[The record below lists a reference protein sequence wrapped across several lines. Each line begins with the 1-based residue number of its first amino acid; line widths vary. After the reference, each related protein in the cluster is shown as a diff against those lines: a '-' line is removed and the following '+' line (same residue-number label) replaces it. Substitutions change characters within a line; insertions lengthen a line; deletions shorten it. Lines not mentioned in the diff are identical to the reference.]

1 MRMTKAGPAI
11 MKWGLYQSSQI
22 GRRCDPQ
29 LAWVYY
35 REMVHYGK
43 NHKQAMGAVMSHI
56 GARVLAVLR
65 EDRPYELRDI
75 DGGPITREEA
85 RRLILLN
92 YQVPD
97 EIRQERRRRNRVSG
111 KAVKSGRRK
120 REMAAH
126 RTNEAATAPQPV
138 VATATSHS

>member
-1 MRMTKAGPAI
+1 
-11 MKWGLYQSSQI
+11 
-22 GRRCDPQ
+22 
-29 LAWVYY
+29 
-35 REMVHYGK
+35 
-43 NHKQAMGAVMSHI
+43 MGAVMSHI

-75 DGGPITREEA
+75 DGRPMTREEA

-97 EIRQERRRRNRVSG
+97 EIKRERRRRRPTQGN
-111 KAVKSGRRK
+111 ATKSGRRN

-138 VATATSHS
+138 EVMAISRE